1 MKIDIKPSPDVADI
15 EISIRYK
22 EENEELDHIVAL
34 LGTVQQTI
42 IGRQDEKS
50 YPLRPLDIFYFESVD
65 NRVYA
70 YTENDTFEVK
80 LKLYELEQLLDDAP
94 FVRVSIS
101 TIINTQKIDHFK
113 TSINGKMESYLKN
126 GDIVSVSR
134 NYVPQMKL
142 ALGGRLK

>member
-1 MKIDIKPSPDVADI
+1 MKIDIKPSPDVEDI
-15 EISIRYK
+15 EVSIRYK
-22 EENEELDHIVAL
+22 EENEELAHIVAL
-34 LGTVQQTI
+34 LGTAQQTI

-65 NRVYA
+65 NRVFA
-70 YTENDTFEVK
+70 YTEHDTFEVK

-101 TIINTQKIDHFK
+101 TIVNTQKIDHFK
-113 TSINGKMESYLKN
+113 TSINGKMASFLKN
-126 GDIVSVSR
+126 GDIISISR